1 MSAFKEESGGG
12 GVSWRTF
19 AGFFLCA
26 VLLFF
31 FLAGGPRQG
40 ASGAFLLISGI
51 GLLLCKPRV
60 SPPWPYWVCSILF
73 LGSLCLA
80 MLPVSILGPTSWRQ
94 SLEALPAFHAG
105 SLFSLSPRETAY
117 WIVLMAL
124 SLLIGLA
131 TLSQP
136 LSGRGLQFL
145 ALIAVVG
152 CSAYTVV
159 AMYAWLTGWNYPF
172 FDRDPSVPSCFGFF
186 PSRNQTASLMLTST
200 IVAVALVLQSFVSRS
215 FITGTIAGISAAI
228 LASGVLFFST
238 SRGGIL
244 FLVLGIVIWILGL
257 DRKRFAFALP
267 VFGLVIMV
275 AAVLFLASPQG
286 ARDRIF
292 ESLAGGRP
300 TADGASEPLPQVLQD
315 GRLMIFADTLSMVAD
330 HPMTGSGLGT
340 YEYVYPFYAKKS
352 LSEHTAAHAESDWL
366 TLLEEA
372 GPLALL
378 GAFAF
383 LSLLIGGIRQSRGAL
398 SWPLRW
404 GMFSA
409 FLAEV
414 CHGFVDVPAHSPEL
428 RWWMLFLATVPVNLA
443 VGRGESAGRF
453 RFQRFLF
460 ILAGV
465 FSIFL
470 GGFLIY
476 GQWGGGASM
485 PPYAVDNGLKRLSE
499 LNQSVR
505 FQEAADLSESLRV
518 QYPMAWELSYLR
530 GMMLVA
536 LGRPVP
542 EAAACFDVENA
553 LRPRYAES
561 PYRAG
566 SALANLDSEA
576 TLRYWEEALR
586 RRLAI
591 DHSPNCNGARARDL
605 YGSML
610 TIASKNP
617 SLMEGMYR
625 LLILSSELRLS
636 WLSQRFC
643 TAEQINDAV
652 NDEAWMNSLTSKDLS
667 IVLQLWCRQANQA
680 GIGSFLDAHP
690 DCLDRLSSKEQRR
703 FFEAWWSKGDW
714 PTITAFL
721 RDHPRYDR
729 AAAATRAVIAA
740 ATGSPEWACGLLLDT
755 FSIPVPELDLEG
767 TQGIRGG
774 DDSVPDDPLAAAR
787 YYIERGNKRAALRLL
802 TEAMRGG
809 DRSEALRLRAVL
821 AMRGEDWKAALN
833 DLLAYLHAKGE
844 L

>member
-1 MSAFKEESGGG
+1 MSVFKGELGGG
-12 GVSWRTF
+12 GASRF
-19 AGFFLCA
+19 AFAVFFLCSI
-26 VLLFF
+26 LLFF

-51 GLLLCKPRV
+51 GLLACKPRV
-60 SPPWPYWVCSILF
+60 SLPWPYWVCSILF

-80 MLPVSILGPTSWRQ
+80 MLPASIIGPTAWRQ
-94 SLEALPAFHAG
+94 ALEALPAFHAG
-105 SLFSLSPRETAY
+105 SLVSLSPRETSY
-117 WIVLMAL
+117 WIVLVAL

-131 TLSQP
+131 ALSQP
-136 LSGRGLQFL
+136 LSGKGLQYL

-152 CSAYTVV
+152 CSVYAVV
-159 AMYAWLTGWNYPF
+159 AMYAWLTDWHYPF
-172 FDRDPSVPSCFGFF
+172 FNRNPSAQPCFGFF
-186 PSRNQTASLMLTST
+186 PSRNQTASLMLTAT
-200 IVAVALVLQSFVSRS
+200 IVSVALVLQSFVSRS

-228 LASGVLFFST
+228 LASCVLFFSI
-238 SRGGIL
+238 SRGGVF
-244 FLVLGIVIWILGL
+244 FLGLGIVIWILGL
-257 DRKRFAFALP
+257 DRKRFAFAVP
-267 VFGLVIMV
+267 VFGLVITV

-292 ESLAGGRP
+292 GSLIGGRP
-300 TADGASEPLPQVLQD
+300 TADGASERLPKLGQD
-315 GRLMIFADTLSMVAD
+315 GRIKIFADTLSMVAD

-340 YEYVYPFYAKKS
+340 YEYVYPFYANKS
-352 LSEHTAAHAESDWL
+352 LSEYTAAHAESDWL

-383 LSLLIGGIRQSRGAL
+383 LSLLIGGIRKSRGAL

-428 RWWMLFLATVPVNLA
+428 GWWMLFLATVPVNLA
-443 VGRGESAGRF
+443 AGRGESAGRF

-465 FSIFL
+465 ASIFL

-476 GQWGGGASM
+476 GQWGGGTSM
-485 PPYAVDNGLKRLSE
+485 PPYAVDNGLKRISG

-505 FQEAADLSESLRV
+505 FQEASDLSESLRV

-536 LGRPVP
+536 LGRSAP

-566 SALANLDSEA
+566 STLATLDSKA

-591 DHSPNCNGARARDL
+591 DHSPNWSVARAPGL

-617 SLMEGMYR
+617 SLMEGMSR
-625 LLILSSELRLS
+625 LSTLSSELRLS

-652 NDEAWMNSLTSKDLS
+652 NDEAWMNSLTSKE
-667 IVLQLWCRQANQA
+667 Q
-680 GIGSFLDAHP
+680 G
-690 DCLDRLSSKEQRR
+690 RL
-703 FFEAWWSKGDW
+703 FEVWWSKGDW
-714 PTITAFL
+714 PTITVFL

-729 AAAATRAVIAA
+729 AAVATRAVIAA
-740 ATGSPEWACGLLLDT
+740 ATGSSEWACGLLLDT
-755 FSIPVPELDLEG
+755 FRIPVPELDHEG
-767 TQGIRGG
+767 SQEIRGG

-787 YYIERGNKRAALRLL
+787 YYLERGNKRAALRLL

-821 AMRGEDWKAALN
+821 AMSGEDWKAALT

>member
-1 MSAFKEESGGG
+1 MSDFKQESVGSGG
-12 GVSWRTF
+12 SRYAF

-26 VLLFF
+26 ILLFF

-40 ASGAFLLISGI
+40 ASGAFLLLSGI
-51 GLLLCKPRV
+51 GLLLCKPSV
-60 SPPWPYWVCSILF
+60 SLPWPYWVGSILF

-80 MLPVSILGPTSWRQ
+80 MLPVSILGPIAWRQ
-94 SLEALPAFHAG
+94 ALEALPAFHAG

-124 SLLIGLA
+124 SLLIGFA
-131 TLSQP
+131 SLSQP
-136 LSGRGLQFL
+136 LSERGLQVL

-152 CSAYTVV
+152 CSAYTMV

-172 FDRDPSVPSCFGFF
+172 FDRDPSAQSCFGFF

-200 IVAVALVLQSFVSRS
+200 IVSVALLLQSFVSRR
-215 FITGTIAGISAAI
+215 FIMGTLAGISAAI
-228 LASGVLFFST
+228 LASGVLFFSK
-238 SRGGIL
+238 SRGGVL
-244 FLVLGIVIWILGL
+244 FLGLGIVIWILGL
-257 DRKRFAFALP
+257 DRKRFAFAVP

-292 ESLAGGRP
+292 GSFAGGRP
-300 TADGASEPLPQVLQD
+300 TADAASERIPKLSQD
-315 GRLMIFADTLSMVAD
+315 GRIKIFADTLSMIAD
-330 HPMTGSGLGT
+330 HPITGSGLGT
-340 YEYVYPFYAKKS
+340 YKYVYPFYAKKS
-352 LSEHTAAHAESDWL
+352 LSEYTAAHAESDWL

-372 GPLALL
+372 GPLGLL

-383 LSLLIGGIRQSRGAL
+383 LSLLIGGIRQSRGSL

-428 RWWMLFLATVPVNLA
+428 GWWMLFLATVPVNLA
-443 VGRGESAGRF
+443 VGRGELIGRF
-453 RFQRFLF
+453 HFQRFQF

-485 PPYAVDNGLKRLSE
+485 PPYAVYNGLKRISE

-505 FQEAADLSESLRV
+505 FQEASDLSESLRV
-518 QYPMAWELSYLR
+518 QYPTAWELSYQQ

-536 LGRPVP
+536 LGRPAP

-566 SALANLDSEA
+566 SALATLDNEA

-586 RRLAI
+586 RRLAT
-591 DHSPNCNGARARDL
+591 DHSPNWSVARSPGL

-617 SLMEGMYR
+617 SLMKGMYR
-625 LLILSSELRLS
+625 LSTLSSELRLS

-643 TAEQINDAV
+643 TAEQIADAA
-652 NDEAWMNSLTSKDLS
+652 NDEAWMNSLTSK
-667 IVLQLWCRQANQA
+667 
-680 GIGSFLDAHP
+680 
-690 DCLDRLSSKEQRR
+690 EQGR

-729 AAAATRAVIAA
+729 AAVATRAVIAA
-740 ATGSPEWACGLLLDT
+740 ATGSSEWACGLLLDT
-755 FSIPVPELDLEG
+755 FRIPVSELDLEES
-767 TQGIRGG
+767 QGIRGG
-774 DDSVPDDPLAAAR
+774 DESVPDDPLAAAR

-821 AMRGEDWKAALN
+821 AMRGEDWKAALT